1 MISMNKME
9 FKQLDE
15 TLYHE
20 KLPNGLEV
28 YILPKKGFS
37 KTYATFTTKYG
48 SIDNHFVPF
57 GETEPVKVPDG
68 IAHFLEH
75 KMFEKED
82 GDVFQQFSQQ
92 GASAN
97 AFTSFTRTAY
107 LFSATDKVTENVE
120 TLLNFVQS
128 PYFTEKTVEKEKG
141 IIAQEITMYD
151 DQPDWRLYFGMIEN
165 LYKNHPVKIDIAGTV
180 NSIQEITAEH
190 LYTCYNTFYHP
201 SNMMLFIV
209 GSVEPETMLEFI
221 KTNQAQKTF
230 EEPEEIVRIYP
241 EEPVEAAIKE
251 RTLEMSVQKPK
262 VFVGIK
268 PEILDLSGNE
278 MLQHELSAQLAFELL
293 FGRTSD
299 FYHHAYENGWIDESY
314 SFDYSLE
321 NGFGYALIGSDTGTP
336 EKLIEEIQ
344 HTLDRAI
351 EKWPFGQ
358 ADLDRV
364 RRKKIG
370 FFLRALNSP
379 EYIANQ
385 FTRYAFNGMNL
396 FDVVPFLESIEV
408 ADLQAAFAAVS
419 KEEQR
424 SAFTVLPPK
433 KATV

>member
-1 MISMNKME
+1 MNKVQFE
-9 FKQLDE
+9 QLDE

-20 KLPNGLEV
+20 KLANGLEV

-37 KTYATFTTKYG
+37 KTFATFTTKYG
-48 SIDNHFVPF
+48 SIDNHFVPY
-57 GETEPVKVPDG
+57 GEEEPIKVPDG

-82 GDVFQQFSQQ
+82 GDIFQQFSKQ

-107 LFSATDKVTENVE
+107 LFSATGQINENVE
-120 TLLNFVQS
+120 TLLDFVQS

-151 DQPDWRLYFGMIEN
+151 DQADWRLYFGMIEN

-180 NSIQEITAEH
+180 DSIQDITAEY

-201 SNMMLFIV
+201 SNMVLFVV
-209 GSVEPETMLEFI
+209 GAVNPEQMMEFI
-221 KTNQAQKTF
+221 KANQDQKTF
-230 EEPEEIVRIYP
+230 EEPKEIKRIYP
-241 EEPVEAAIKE
+241 EEPIEAAIKE

-262 VFVGIK
+262 IFVGIK
-268 PEILDLSGNE
+268 PEVLDYSGKA
-278 MLQHELSAQLAFELL
+278 MLKHELAAELAFELL

-299 FYHHAYENGWIDESY
+299 FYHHAYESNLIDESY

-321 NGFGYALIGSDTGTP
+321 NGFGYALIGSDTNEP
-336 EKLIEEIQ
+336 EKLIKEIN
-344 HTLDRAI
+344 HTLDQAM

-358 ADLDRV
+358 ADLDRI

-379 EYIANQ
+379 EFIANQ
-385 FTRYAFNGMNL
+385 FTRYAFNDMNL
-396 FDVVPFLESIEV
+396 FDVVPMLEEIEV
-408 ADLQAAFAAVS
+408 PDLQAAFATVS
-419 KEEQR
+419 LDSQR
-424 SAFTVLPPK
+424 STFTIMPPK
-433 KATV
+433 KDGK

>member
-1 MISMNKME
+1 MNKVE

-20 KLPNGLEV
+20 KLPNGLQV

-57 GETEPVKVPDG
+57 SETEPVQVPDG

-120 TLLNFVQS
+120 TLLDFVQS

-165 LYKNHPVKIDIAGTV
+165 LYENHPVKIDIAGTV
-180 NSIQEITAEH
+180 ESIQKITAEH

-209 GSVEPETMLEFI
+209 GSVEPESMIEFI
-221 KTNQAQKTF
+221 KNNQMQKTF
-230 EEPEEIVRIYP
+230 EEPKEIVRIYP
-241 EEPVEAAIKE
+241 DEPAEAAIKE

-268 PEILDLSGNE
+268 PENLDLSGAD
-278 MLQHELSAQLAFELL
+278 MLKHELSAQLAYELL

-344 HTLDRAI
+344 HTLDRTV

-385 FTRYAFNGMNL
+385 FTRYAFNDMNL
-396 FDVVPFLESIEV
+396 FDVVPCLESIEV
-408 ADLQAAFAAVS
+408 ADLQAAFASVS
-419 KEEQR
+419 AEQQR
-424 SAFTVLPPK
+424 STFTIMPPK
-433 KATV
+433 KASE

>member
-1 MISMNKME
+1 MNKVE

-20 KLPNGLEV
+20 KLPNGLQV

-57 GETEPVKVPDG
+57 GETEPVQVPDG

-120 TLLNFVQS
+120 TLLDFVQS

-165 LYKNHPVKIDIAGTV
+165 LYENHPVKIDIAGTV
-180 NSIQEITAEH
+180 ESIQKITAEH

-209 GSVEPETMLEFI
+209 GSVEPESMIEFI
-221 KTNQAQKTF
+221 KNNQMQKTF
-230 EEPEEIVRIYP
+230 EEPKEIVRIYP
-241 EEPVEAAIKE
+241 DEPAEAAIKE

-268 PEILDLSGNE
+268 PENLDLSGAD
-278 MLQHELSAQLAFELL
+278 MLKHELSAQLAYELL

-344 HTLDRAI
+344 HTLDRAV

-385 FTRYAFNGMNL
+385 FTRYAFNDMNL
-396 FDVVPFLESIEV
+396 FDVVPCLESIEV
-408 ADLQAAFAAVS
+408 ADLQAAFASVS
-419 KEEQR
+419 AEQQR
-424 SAFTVLPPK
+424 STFTIMPPK
-433 KATV
+433 KASE

>member
-1 MISMNKME
+1 MNKVQFE
-9 FKQLDE
+9 QLDE

-20 KLPNGLEV
+20 KLSNGLEV

-37 KTYATFTTKYG
+37 KTFATFTTKYG
-48 SIDNHFVPF
+48 SIDNHFVPY
-57 GETEPVKVPDG
+57 GEEEPIKVPDG

-82 GDVFQQFSQQ
+82 GDVFQQFSKQ

-107 LFSATDKVTENVE
+107 LFSATGQINENVE
-120 TLLNFVQS
+120 TLLDFVQS

-165 LYKNHPVKIDIAGTV
+165 LYKIHPVKIDIAGTV
-180 NSIQEITAEH
+180 DSIQDITAEH

-201 SNMMLFIV
+201 SNMVLFVV
-209 GSVEPETMLEFI
+209 GAVDPEQMMEFI
-221 KTNQAQKTF
+221 KANQDQKTF
-230 EEPEEIVRIYP
+230 EEPKEIKRIYP

-268 PEILDLSGNE
+268 PELLHYTGKA
-278 MLQHELSAQLAFELL
+278 MLKHELAAELAFELL

-299 FYHHAYENGWIDESY
+299 FYHHAYESNLIDESY

-321 NGFGYALIGSDTGTP
+321 NGFGYALIGSDTNEP
-336 EKLIEEIQ
+336 EKLVKEIN
-344 HTLDRAI
+344 HALDQAM

-358 ADLDRV
+358 ADLDRI

-379 EYIANQ
+379 EFIANQ
-385 FTRYAFNGMNL
+385 FTRYAFNDMNL
-396 FDVVPFLESIEV
+396 FDVVPMLEEIEV
-408 ADLQAAFAAVS
+408 PDLQAAFATVS
-419 KEEQR
+419 LDSQR
-424 SAFTVLPPK
+424 SSFTVVPPK
-433 KATV
+433 KDAE